1 MYEQVFRGDLAG
13 LLDWINAD
21 PMHQKGEFVLMV
33 DGHEEETESE
43 AINSSSEEL
52 LTILLDE
59 LPVKQAAAIAAKITG
74 RKKNELYRLAME
86 LKGK

>member
-1 MYEQVFRGDLAG
+1 MYEQVFRGDLEN
-13 LLDWINAD
+13 LLNWINAD

-33 DGHEEETESE
+33 DGHKEETDSE

-59 LPVKQAAAIAAKITG
+59 LPVKQAAAIASKITG
-74 RKKNELYRLAME
+74 RKKNELYRLAMT
-86 LKGK
+86 LKK